1 MCIAVVAL
9 HLRVVQQL
17 FNGEILE
24 VRIVLHSSRR
34 VVEAYAKAAVLM
46 SWLAFHDSTN
56 PSAQP
61 RGSLPKK
68 IVGCLLLMKDNEG

>member
-1 MCIAVVAL
+1 MVAL

-17 FNGEILE
+17 FDGEILE
-24 VRIVLHSSRR
+24 VRVVLHLSQR
-34 VVEAYAKAAVLM
+34 VVEAGAKAAVLM

-68 IVGCLLLMKDNEG
+68 IVGYLLLMKDNEG